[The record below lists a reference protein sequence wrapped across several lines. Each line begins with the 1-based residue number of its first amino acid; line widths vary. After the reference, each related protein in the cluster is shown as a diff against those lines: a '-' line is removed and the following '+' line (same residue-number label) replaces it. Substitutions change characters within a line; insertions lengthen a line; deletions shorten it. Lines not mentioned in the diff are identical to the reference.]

1 MSHKL
6 FTLVAKESFG
16 EEEVKNFCKNNFDL
30 SIKDSKVLA
39 ENAVQLT
46 ISKYDS
52 IKSPDIEETLDLKKV
67 DFCVQEKTDT
77 QFKVLLCDMDAT
89 IIANETLDDLVK
101 LTGVKTNIDETSKLA
116 MEGKI
121 DLRTTLKNRVEL
133 LKGHPKSL
141 IEEVKNGISFNPGGD
156 IMVRTLNS
164 HGLISNLVTGG
175 FEPISTY
182 VGEKLGFHNII
193 SNQFVFDKNNCFTG
207 EYRLVNGEK
216 NSKYKFMEKLSK
228 EKNLDFSEM
237 VSVGDGSNDLEML
250 KNSGLGV
257 GYYAHDIIKKS
268 ILTQIKFT
276 DLKTILFFLGIKESE
291 FSK

>member
-1 MSHKL
+1 MNHKL
-6 FTLVAKESFG
+6 FTLVAKESFS
-16 EEEVKNFCKNNFDL
+16 EDEVKNFCKNNFNL

-46 ISKYDS
+46 ISKYDI
-52 IKSPDIEETLDLKKV
+52 IKSPDIKKTLDLKKV
-67 DFCVQEKTDT
+67 DFCVQEKTDI

-121 DLRTTLKNRVEL
+121 DLKTTLKNRVEL

-141 IEEVKNGISFNPGGD
+141 IEEVKNAISFNPGGD

-182 VGEKLGFHNII
+182 VGEKLGFHNVI
-193 SNQFVFDKNNCFTG
+193 SNQFVFDENNCFTG
-207 EYRLVNGEK
+207 EYHLVNGEK
-216 NSKYKFMEKLSK
+216 NSKYKFMEKLSE

-237 VSVGDGSNDLEML
+237 ISIGDGSNDLEML

-257 GYYAHDIIKKS
+257 GYYAHDIVKKG
-268 ILTQIKFT
+268 ILNQIKFT

>member
-1 MSHKL
+1 MNHKL
-6 FTLVAKESFG
+6 FTLVAKESFS
-16 EEEVKNFCKNNFDL
+16 EDEVKNFCKNNFNL

-46 ISKYDS
+46 ISKYDI
-52 IKSPDIEETLDLKKV
+52 IKSPDIKKTLDLKKV

-121 DLRTTLKNRVEL
+121 DLKTTLKNRVEL
-133 LKGHPKSL
+133 LKGHPNSL

-182 VGEKLGFHNII
+182 VGEKLGFHNVI
-193 SNQFVFDKNNCFTG
+193 SNQFVFDENNCFTG
-207 EYRLVNGEK
+207 EYHLVNGEK
-216 NSKYKFMEKLSK
+216 NSKYKFMEKLSE

-237 VSVGDGSNDLEML
+237 ISIGDGSNDLEML

-257 GYYAHDIIKKS
+257 GYYAHDIVKKG
-268 ILTQIKFT
+268 ILNQIKFT

>member
-46 ISKYDS
+46 ISKYDR
-52 IKSPDIEETLDLKKV
+52 IKSPDIEETLNLKKV

-121 DLRTTLKNRVEL
+121 DLKTTLKNRVEL

-216 NSKYKFMEKLSK
+216 NSKYKFMEKLSE

-237 VSVGDGSNDLEML
+237 VSIGDGSNDIEML
-250 KNSGLGV
+250 RNSGLGV
-257 GYYAHDIIKKS
+257 GYYAHDIVKKS

>member
-1 MSHKL
+1 MNYKL
-6 FTLVAKESFG
+6 FTLVAKESFS
-16 EEEVKNFCKNNFDL
+16 EDEVKNFCKNNFDL

-52 IKSPDIEETLDLKKV
+52 IKSPDIEKTLDLKKV

-121 DLRTTLKNRVEL
+121 DLKTTLKNRVEL
-133 LKGHPKSL
+133 LKGHPNSL

-182 VGEKLGFHNII
+182 VGEKLGFHNVI
-193 SNQFVFDKNNCFTG
+193 SNQFVFDENNCFTG
-207 EYRLVNGEK
+207 EYHLVNGEK
-216 NSKYKFMEKLSK
+216 NSKYKFMEKLSE
-228 EKNLDFSEM
+228 EKNFDFSEM
-237 VSVGDGSNDLEML
+237 ISIGDGSNDLEML

-257 GYYAHDIIKKS
+257 GYYAHDIVKNS

>member
-1 MSHKL
+1 MNHKL
-6 FTLVAKESFG
+6 FTLVAKESFS
-16 EEEVKNFCKNNFDL
+16 EDEVKNFCKNNFNL

-52 IKSPDIEETLDLKKV
+52 IKSPDIEKTLDLKKV

-121 DLRTTLKNRVEL
+121 DLKTTLKNRVEL
-133 LKGHPKSL
+133 LKGHPNSL

-182 VGEKLGFHNII
+182 VGEKLGFHNVI
-193 SNQFVFDKNNCFTG
+193 SNQFVFDENNCFTG
-207 EYRLVNGEK
+207 EYHLVNGEK
-216 NSKYKFMEKLSK
+216 NSKYKFMEKLSE

-237 VSVGDGSNDLEML
+237 VSIGDGSNDLEML

-257 GYYAHDIIKKS
+257 GYYAHDIVKKS

>member
-6 FTLVAKESFG
+6 FTLVAKESFS

-89 IIANETLDDLVK
+89 MIANETLDDLVK

-164 HGLISNLVTGG
+164 QGLISNLVTGG

-193 SNQFVFDKNNCFTG
+193 SNQFN
-207 EYRLVNGEK
+207 
-216 NSKYKFMEKLSK
+216 KLCTITITIPII
-228 EKNLDFSEM
+228 LY
-237 VSVGDGSNDLEML
+237 LRQ
-250 KNSGLGV
+250 
-257 GYYAHDIIKKS
+257 IKK
-268 ILTQIKFT
+268 IF
-276 DLKTILFFLGIKESE
+276 
-291 FSK
+291 

>member
-1 MSHKL
+1 MTPKTL
-6 FTLVAKESFG
+6 TLVASESFS
-16 EEEVKNFCKNNFDL
+16 EDDVKNFCKNNFNI

-39 ENAVQLT
+39 DNAVQLT
-46 ISKYDS
+46 LSKYDN
-52 IKSPDIEETLDLKKV
+52 IEVQNVEEILNSKKV
-67 DFCVQEKTDT
+67 DFCIREKTDT

-89 IIANETLDDLVK
+89 IISNETLDDLVK

-121 DLRTTLKNRVEL
+121 DLRTTLKNRVKL

-141 IEEVKNGISFNPGGD
+141 IDEVKDGISFNPGGEV
-156 IMVRTLNS
+156 MVKTLNS

-193 SNQFVFDKNNCFTG
+193 SNQFVFDKNECFTG
-207 EYRLVNGEK
+207 EYHLINGEK
-216 NSKYKFMEKLSK
+216 NSKYKFMEKLSN

-237 VSVGDGSNDLEML
+237 VSIGDGSNDLEML

-257 GYYAHDIIKKS
+257 GYYAHDIVKKS